1 MTINNTK
8 RPTQSDVAKLAN
20 VSRATVSFVLSEKE
34 QQRIPIS
41 EETKRRVFE
50 AARALNYSP
59 DPVAQMLAS
68 GNNHLVGVFSYERL
82 FPMQRD
88 DFYYE
93 FLLGIEM
100 GASTSGYNVILF
112 TRDESSNGERL
123 VFPRGHNQLRLADG
137 TIFLGS
143 QPNRNELSRLMDENY
158 PFVHI
163 GKRDVPGKQIS
174 WVACDYMSGSER
186 ITDHLARQGHHN
198 YAYIG
203 PKEHN
208 ESNLDKL
215 AGIDRALSRYEQCSI
230 RKYDEEL
237 LKSGKTISEIEG
249 LSFCTAI
256 LCSYETTF
264 HHVVD
269 FLFRNGRKI
278 PDDHHVVSL
287 ANISDY
293 QQLSFSPTYLHV
305 NRPMWGEKAF
315 STLLEILDTPAKSPL
330 QIRIPCDIVYGD

>member
-1 MTINNTK
+1 MTVNNTK
-8 RPTQSDVAKLAN
+8 RPTQSDVAKLAK
-20 VSRATVSFVLSEKE
+20 VSRATVSFVLSEKD

-50 AARALNYSP
+50 AARELNYSP

-100 GASTSGYNVILF
+100 GASTAGYNVILF

-137 TIFLGS
+137 TILLGS
-143 QPNRNELSRLMDENY
+143 QPNRAELSRLMDENY

-163 GKRDVPGKQIS
+163 GKRDVPGKQIN
-174 WVACDYMSGSER
+174 WVACDYMSASEK
-186 ITDHLARQGHHN
+186 ITDHLAKQGHRS

-215 AGIDRALSRYEQCSI
+215 AGINQALSQYERCRIQ
-230 RKYDEEL
+230 KFDEDL
-237 LKSGKTISEIEG
+237 LKSVHTIDEIEG
-249 LSFCTAI
+249 LSTCTAI

-264 HHVVD
+264 HNVVD
-269 FLFRNGRKI
+269 FLFRNDRKI
-278 PDDHHVVSL
+278 PDDYLVVSL

-293 QQLSFSPTYLHV
+293 QQLPFSPTYLRV
-305 NRPMWGEKAF
+305 NRPVWGEKAF
-315 STLLEILDTPAKSPL
+315 STLLEILDDPAKGPL
-330 QIRIPCDIVYGD
+330 QVRIPCDIVYGD